1 MHAEPA
7 EGVHLLLAGESQD
20 DHADRHACRPKDGKE
35 HVGVTLVGMW
45 ARSIESTAA
54 VDPTSNW
61 PQLIGGCI
69 IGPRLGQ
76 VTVDHEL
83 SYDVLIADEIE
94 LGGFIC

>member
-20 DHADRHACRPKDGKE
+20 DHADRDACRPKDGEE

-45 ARSIESTAA
+45 TRSIESTVA

-61 PQLIGGCI
+61 P
-69 IGPRLGQ
+69 
-76 VTVDHEL
+76 
-83 SYDVLIADEIE
+83 
-94 LGGFIC
+94 